1 MSSEIMVEEVDTL
14 EELGTHTFE
23 VGVDA
28 DEHADSNADL
38 SQFM

>member
-14 EELGTHTFE
+14 EELGTDTFE
-23 VGVDA
+23 VGVDGS
-28 DEHADSNADL
+28 EGQNNVDL